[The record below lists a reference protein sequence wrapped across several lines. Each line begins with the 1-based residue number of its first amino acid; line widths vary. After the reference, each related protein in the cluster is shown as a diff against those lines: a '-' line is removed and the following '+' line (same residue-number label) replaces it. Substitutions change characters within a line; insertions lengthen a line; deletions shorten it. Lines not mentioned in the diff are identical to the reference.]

1 MRISDW
7 SSDVCSSDLDLTP
20 ADLTSAHLYDGF
32 SWLTVLWLEALGITK
47 PGATGDFLEGGQR
60 IALDGVLPLNTNG
73 GQLSEGRLHAFNHLV
88 EAVRSEEHTSELQS
102 LMRISYAVFCLKKKK

>member
-1 MRISDW
+1 MLW
-7 SSDVCSSDLDLTP
+7 SRTDLTP

-60 IALDGVLPLNTNG
+60 IALDGVLPLTKNG
-73 GQLSEGRLHAFNHLV
+73 WQLSEGRLHDFNHLV
-88 EAVRSEEHTSELQS
+88 EAVRQLRGEDGDRQDADAKAAGCRDGGGFFGWGHCE
-102 LMRISYAVFCLKKKK
+102 R